1 MLIKGR
7 FLNIFRILVLCA
19 GIFVSVASDG
29 FAQDVSVE
37 AEISSRKVALGST
50 IQLTITIHGSNDVEP
65 VQLPPIEG
73 FDARYLGPSTRVS
86 IVNGKYSSSKSFM
99 YSLHPKKVG
108 QYAIPKINIVV
119 LGKTYSLQSVP
130 IEVVRF
136 LGPVTPLE
144 PNKPANIEDK
154 LFIALKVPKKE
165 VYLNESLPVKILLF
179 VSQLSARDIQF
190 PELNNIG
197 FTMGEYEKP
206 MQYQQV
212 VNGTRYNIV
221 QSSSASPDLPL

>member
-1 MLIKGR
+1 MLITGG
-7 FLNIFRILVLCA
+7 FLNILRILILCT
-19 GIFVSVASDG
+19 GLFVSGASNG

-37 AEISSRKVALGST
+37 AEISSRKVVVGSS
-50 IQLTITIHGSNDVEP
+50 IQLTITIHGNNDVEP
-65 VQLPPIEG
+65 IQLPSIEG

-86 IVNGKYSSSKSFM
+86 IVNGKYSSSKSFI
-99 YSLHPKKVG
+99 YSLRPRKVG
-108 QYAIPKINIVV
+108 QFAIPKINIVV

-130 IEVVRF
+130 IEVVGS
-136 LGPVTPLE
+136 LDSVTPLE

-197 FTMGEYEKP
+197 FTMG
-206 MQYQQV
+206 
-212 VNGTRYNIV
+212 
-221 QSSSASPDLPL
+221 